1 MCLCT
6 LVQEFLLGTYL
17 EVTFLGQIYD
27 TTAECFLKCSRS
39 DGVNQFTLPH
49 STQVQLSPQWAQR
62 IRLVLCT
69 CLSVCQSRRY
79 KTVYCCRLNL
89 HLPESKR
96 VEHLFMAV
104 SHLCWTEV
112 NSVPSAPK
120 IHVHSKKKKIIKNK

>member
-49 STQVQLSPQWAQR
+49 STQVQLTPSVGAENPADPLYVSQR
-62 IRLVLCT
+62 
-69 CLSVCQSRRY
+69 
-79 KTVYCCRLNL
+79 
-89 HLPESKR
+89 LP
-96 VEHLFMAV
+96 V
-104 SHLCWTEV
+104 
-112 NSVPSAPK
+112 
-120 IHVHSKKKKIIKNK
+120 